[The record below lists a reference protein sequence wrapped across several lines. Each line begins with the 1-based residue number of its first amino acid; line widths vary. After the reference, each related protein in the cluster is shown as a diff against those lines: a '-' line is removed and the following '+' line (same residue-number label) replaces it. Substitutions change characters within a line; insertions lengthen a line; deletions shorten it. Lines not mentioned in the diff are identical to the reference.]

1 MKYRRLGKTGLQVS
15 EISLG
20 GWLTYGNV
28 TEKETTY
35 AIIDKAYELGI
46 NFFDCAN
53 VYAQGESEKVM
64 GEILG
69 RYPRESYVITTKAFW
84 PMSDLPNG
92 RGLSRKHVFEQVN
105 MSLQRLNMD
114 YIDIFYCHRFDPEAD
129 LYETLR
135 TIDDFIRQGKIL
147 YMGVSEWAASQIIEG
162 LKIQED
168 YLLDS
173 IVVNQPVYN
182 LVNRGIEKEVLPTCV
197 NNGIGVVPFSPLAQ
211 GFLTGK
217 YKKGSEIPKDS
228 RAANERTADFVQRYL
243 IPHNLD
249 RIHLFISFADK
260 KGCSPAQLALAWI
273 LHKPGVVS
281 ALMGASKVSQLEDN
295 IQAIDIELSE
305 QEIHEIE
312 KIFE

>member
-1 MKYRRLGKTGLQVS
+1 MKYRRLGKSGLLVS

-20 GWLTYGNV
+20 GWLTYGG
-28 TEKETTY
+28 ETSNDSTY
-35 AIIDKAYELGI
+35 AIIDKAYELGV

-53 VYAQGESEKVM
+53 VYANGASEKIM
-64 GEILG
+64 GEILN
-69 RYPRESYVITTKAFW
+69 RYPRESYVLTTKAFW

-92 RGLSRKHVFEQVN
+92 RGLSRKHVFEQVHK
-105 MSLQRLNMD
+105 SLQRLNVD
-114 YIDIFYCHRFDPEAD
+114 YVDIFYCHRFDPESD

-182 LVNRGIEKEVLPTCV
+182 LVNRGIEKEVVPTCV
-197 NNGIGVVPFSPLAQ
+197 NNGIGLVPFSPLAQ

-217 YKKGSEIPKDS
+217 YKKGAEIPKDS
-228 RAANERTADFVQRYL
+228 RAANENTQDFISRYL
-243 IPHNLD
+243 TPQNLD
-249 RIHLFISFADK
+249 RIQHYIAYADK
-260 KGCSPAQLALAWI
+260 KGCTPAQLALAWL
-273 LHKPGVVS
+273 LHRPGVVS
-281 ALMGASKVSQLEDN
+281 ALTGASKVSQLESN
-295 IQAIDIELSE
+295 IEAINIDLTD
-305 QEIHEIE
+305 QEVLEIE
-312 KIFE
+312 QIFE

>member
-53 VYAQGESEKVM
+53 VYARGESEKVM

-168 YLLDS
+168 YLLDN

-217 YKKGSEIPKDS
+217 YKKGAEIPKDS
-228 RAANERTADFVQRYL
+228 RAANESTADFVQRYL
-243 IPHNLD
+243 IPQNLD
-249 RIHLFISFADK
+249 RIHLFTSFADK

-305 QEIHEIE
+305 QEMLEIE
-312 KIFE
+312 KIFG